1 MDVSFESFEN
11 ETYQDSGDNDLD
23 QRELRAIMMEYHTL
37 KWGATLSLLLY
48 FVAFLLIVFQ
58 KERKC
63 YLFIIVPI
71 LLCLTSYGLMSF
83 LIWYYIDHE
92 NMQMAP

>member
-1 MDVSFESFEN
+1 MEASFEN
-11 ETYQDSGDNDLD
+11 ETNQDSSDRDWD
-23 QRELRAIMMEYHTL
+23 QKELRAVMMEYHTL

-48 FVAFLLIVFQ
+48 LVAFLLIVFQ

-63 YLFIIVPI
+63 YIFIIVPI
-71 LLCLTSYGLMSF
+71 LLCLTSYGLMAY

-92 NMQMAP
+92 KMQMAP